1 MLRAFQKYRNGEAHR
16 EADIPRVSL
25 EALASAVV
33 DACRRGG
40 RLVLWFGRR
49 IESGVRVYAVVAQDA
64 DGLLGLLAA
73 DAAEGSSYPA
83 MTTTIP
89 QANRPERELYE
100 QMGIKPEGHP
110 WLKPIRHPRP
120 KVEIGEGHVLGR
132 PDEETIPGRY
142 PFLRMEGSPVHEV
155 GVGPIH
161 AGIIGPGYFRF
172 ECQGETIEHLEI
184 QLGYEHR
191 GAEELIPTVKPGRV
205 PVIVETI
212 AGDTSIAYATAYSEM
227 FEALGGCLISPRA
240 EAIRGIALEVERL
253 ANHVGDLGALAADV
267 GFWPST
273 AYLGRIRGEFLNT
286 AMEMG
291 GNRFGRHFIRPGGT
305 VRDIS
310 PALGDKLLKRMGK
323 AKIDL
328 KRCLNQEFQ
337 AASVLNRFEN
347 TAPVGLRQ
355 AIDFGFVGLIARAS
369 GLAIDVRNDHPTG
382 IWRFAHIPVAI
393 SNDGAVLD
401 RALVRRL
408 EIERSLD
415 FLIEQLE
422 RLPEGPHR
430 IPCGRPT
437 RGDFCVALVE
447 GWRGEVA
454 QAVILGPDGSIARYK
469 SQDPSF
475 HNWDAMEL
483 ANRQNAI
490 SDFPVCNK
498 SCNLAYNGHDL

>member
-1 MLRAFQKYRNGEAHR
+1 MFRVFQKYRNGEPHW
-16 EADIPRVSL
+16 EASIPRLPL
-25 EALASAVV
+25 EGLASAVV
-33 DACRRGG
+33 DACREGA
-40 RLVLWFGRR
+40 RLVLWFGRKV
-49 IESGVRVYAVVAQDA
+49 ESGVRVYAVVAEDA

-73 DAAEGSSYPA
+73 DAPEGASYPA
-83 MTTTIP
+83 MTPAIP
-89 QANRPERELYE
+89 QANRPERELFE
-100 QMGIKPEGHP
+100 QMGIKPQGHP
-110 WLKPIRHPRP
+110 WLKPIRYPVP
-120 KVEIGEGHVLGR
+120 KAELDGDRVLGR
-132 PDEETIPGRY
+132 PDTRTIPGDY
-142 PFLRMEGSPVHEV
+142 AFLKMAGLPVHEV

-191 GAEELIPTVKPGRV
+191 GAEELIPRVKPSRV

-212 AGDTSIAYATAYSEM
+212 AGDTSIAYATAYSEIY
-227 FEALGGCLISPRA
+227 EALGGCTISPRA

-253 ANHVGDLGALAADV
+253 ANHVGDLGALAADI
-267 GFWPST
+267 GFWPSA
-273 AYLGRIRGEFLNT
+273 AYFGRIRGEFLNT

-291 GNRFGRHFIRPGGT
+291 GNRYGRHFIRPGGT
-305 VRDIS
+305 TRDLA
-310 PALGDKLLKRMGK
+310 PALAERLLKRMRR

-328 KRCLNQEFQ
+328 KRCLEQEFE
-337 AASVLNRFEN
+337 AASVINRFDS
-347 TAPVGLRQ
+347 TAPITLRQ
-355 AIDFGFVGLIARAS
+355 ATDFGFVGPIARAA
-369 GLAIDVRNDHPTG
+369 GLAIDVRNDHPIG
-382 IWRFAHIPVAI
+382 IWRFAHIPVAV
-393 SNDGAVLD
+393 SSDGAVLD

-415 FLIEQLE
+415 FLVEQLE
-422 RLPEGPHR
+422 RLPEGPSR
-430 IPCGRPT
+430 IACGPPV
-437 RGDFCVALVE
+437 RGDFCIALVE

-454 QAVILGPDGSIARYK
+454 QAVILDGRGAIARYK